1 MITRR
6 DFFTAAASTIAAIT
20 GWELG
25 NKLFKEKAD
34 AGCEEVSPPVRVYTK
49 EIDTWNN
56 IIDGG
61 RDLCW
66 TTTDIGIMP
75 DVGATLVIER
85 TPGVSPDKKIGTLEN
100 LGLRVER
107 FRVIVTRHEVTL

>member
-6 DFFTAAASTIAAIT
+6 DFFGAVVSTIAAIT
-20 GWELG
+20 GGETG
-25 NKLFKEKAD
+25 NKLFREKAN
-34 AGCEEVSPPVRVYTK
+34 AGCKKVSPAVWVYTK
-49 EIDTWNN
+49 EIDTWNK

-75 DVGATLVIER
+75 DVGATLQIER

-100 LGLRVER
+100 VGLRVER
-107 FRVIVTRHEVTL
+107 FRVVVTRHEKL